1 MRRTPVLIIGGG
13 PAGSAAALSLCAR
26 GIRPEVVERSSGA
39 HDAVCGGFLG
49 WTALDML
56 RQLGVEPGDLGA
68 RVIERVRLVS
78 GDRVAEFTLPQ
89 KAAGISRRRLDA
101 ALLAAAEDAGATVRR
116 GRTVRSVDAATRSA
130 ALDGEDIHADALIL
144 ATGKHELRGVGRITG
159 KARQHTAVGLRA
171 TLRPNAHSRKALAGT
186 VELHLFEEGYAG
198 LLLQEDGSVNLC
210 LSVSQRRLSRAG
222 GRDALLDELAA
233 EAPLLFAF
241 MGSDLP
247 EKWDAIAG
255 VPYGWRAARTDAGLF
270 RTGDQA
276 AVTASL
282 AGDGISIALSSGMA
296 AANAI
301 AAVGP
306 QGAPEWQARLAR
318 RTRMPVALAETMRAA
333 AETRGRRRLMLPV
346 LQLAPTIGTTAAA
359 LTRTRG

>member
-1 MRRTPVLIIGGG
+1 MRRAPVLIIGGG

-26 GIRPEVVERSSGA
+26 GIQPELVERSSGA
-39 HDAVCGGFLG
+39 HDAVCGAFLS

-56 RQLGVEPGDLGA
+56 RQLGLEPGELGA
-68 RVIERVRLVS
+68 RVIDRARLVD
-78 GDRVAEFTLPQ
+78 GDRVAEFLLPR
-89 KAAGISRRRLDA
+89 KAAAISRRRLDS
-101 ALLAAAEDAGATVRR
+101 ALLAAAEDAGATVKR
-116 GRTVRSVDAATRSA
+116 GRTVRSVDAPARTAR
-130 ALDGEDIHADALIL
+130 LDGEDIHADALIL

-159 KARQHTAVGLRA
+159 RARQQTAIGLRA
-171 TLRPNAHSRKALAGT
+171 TLHPNAYSRKALGGT
-186 VELHLFEEGYAG
+186 VELHLFQDGYAG

-222 GRDALLDELAA
+222 GRDALLDELAR
-233 EAPLLFAF
+233 EAPRLFASI
-241 MGSDLP
+241 GSYLP
-247 EKWDAIAG
+247 ERWDAIAG
-255 VPYGWRAARTDAGLF
+255 VPYGWRAGQTVAGLF
-270 RTGDQA
+270 RAGDQA

-306 QGAPEWQARLAR
+306 EGAPEWQARLAR
-318 RTRMPVALAETMRAA
+318 RTRVPLALAETVRAA
-333 AETRGRRRLMLPV
+333 AETRGVRRLMLPV
-346 LQLAPTIGTTAAA
+346 LQLAPTLGTTAAA